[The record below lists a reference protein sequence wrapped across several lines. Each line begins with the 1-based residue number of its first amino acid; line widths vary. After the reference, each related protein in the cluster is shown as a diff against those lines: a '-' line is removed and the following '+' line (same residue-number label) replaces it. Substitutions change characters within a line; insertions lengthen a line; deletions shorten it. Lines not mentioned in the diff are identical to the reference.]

1 MSSRRSGG
9 RRKRGRRHELDFVK
23 HRPHRLADDQP
34 RLADPGSD
42 DPRAHHCAAARLVG
56 ASLQARTGRDRRNRG
71 SALHDSLARVVHH
84 PAGHPGDENPRSDQ
98 HCCRADA
105 LHVGVAGAGR
115 DGRAGL
121 GATRHCGGRGGHGLP
136 GLAATCACGAA
147 RCRPGH
153 RRRIAR
159 CGGVQRQHR
168 DDGGPAGHPAARLA
182 VHTGISAAALRSAPH
197 RHPSVCGA
205 RDRLRRPDHLAEQ
218 TPDPMAAKDGH
229 LMNIYSWFTDPANW
243 TGSGGIPAQ
252 IGYHLLYSAI
262 ALLAALVIAVP
273 LGILIGYTG
282 RGEALVAG
290 SANALRALPSLGL
303 LVLLFLI
310 ISPVVGGKLVYVL
323 PTIIV
328 LVLLAIPPILT
339 GTCAGI
345 QTADPDAVGAARG
358 MGFTKPQILLRV
370 QLPCALPLMISG
382 VRSSTL
388 QIVSTATIAAYLG
401 LQGLGRFILDGRA
414 QANFAEMAGGAILV
428 AVLAI
433 VLEFTFAW
441 LGRLIV
447 SPGLRRTTAKSS
459 SPLATAVPAPAAT

>member
-1 MSSRRSGG
+1 
-9 RRKRGRRHELDFVK
+9 
-23 HRPHRLADDQP
+23 
-34 RLADPGSD
+34 
-42 DPRAHHCAAARLVG
+42 
-56 ASLQARTGRDRRNRG
+56 
-71 SALHDSLARVVHH
+71 
-84 PAGHPGDENPRSDQ
+84 
-98 HCCRADA
+98 
-105 LHVGVAGAGR
+105 
-115 DGRAGL
+115 
-121 GATRHCGGRGGHGLP
+121 
-136 GLAATCACGAA
+136 
-147 RCRPGH
+147 
-153 RRRIAR
+153 
-159 CGGVQRQHR
+159 
-168 DDGGPAGHPAARLA
+168 
-182 VHTGISAAALRSAPH
+182 
-197 RHPSVCGA
+197 
-205 RDRLRRPDHLAEQ
+205 
-218 TPDPMAAKDGH
+218 MAAKNGH
-229 LMNIYSWFTDPANW
+229 LMNIFSWFTDPANW
-243 TGSGGIPAQ
+243 SGSGGIPAQ

-339 GTCAGI
+339 GTYAGI

-414 QANFAEMAGGAILV
+414 QANFSEMAGGAILV
-428 AVLAI
+428 AILAL

-441 LGRLIV
+441 LGRAIV
-447 SPGLRRTTAKSS
+447 SPGLRRTVSKSS
-459 SPLATAVPAPAAT
+459 SPISTTVLEPATT